1 MPVLVLSPYW
11 AEKVLAE
18 RENSPNRRFDEVWE
32 GVTVIMPEP
41 DNEHFDLSAF
51 FVWVFRS
58 VFDPANGHRVGGP
71 ANVSDREDGWK
82 ENYRV
87 PDCSLFLSGN
97 TARDLRTHWVGGP
110 DLALEIVSPD
120 DRSRDKLGFY
130 GDIGTREVLIFDRD
144 PWQLELYQ
152 LRAGRMRLKG
162 KVTPADGATLTSG
175 VAPLSFELVSGQPRP
190 KVKIVHTETGPEW
203 VG

>member
-11 AEKVLAE
+11 AEKVLAD
-18 RENSPNRRFDEVWE
+18 REGSPDRRYDEAWD

-41 DNEHFDLSAF
+41 DNEHFDLSTF

-58 VFDPANGHRVGGP
+58 LFDPVNGHRVGGP
-71 ANVSDREDGWK
+71 ANVSDREVGWK

-97 TARDLRTHWVGGP
+97 PARDLRTHWVGGP
-110 DLALEIVSPD
+110 DLVLEIVSPD
-120 DRSRDKLGFY
+120 DRSRDKLEFY
-130 GDIGTREVLIFDRD
+130 GEIGSKEVLILDRD

-152 LRAGRMRLKG
+152 LRGGRMRLKA
-162 KVTPADGATLTSG
+162 KVTPGDGAKLTSD
-175 VAPLSFELVSGQPRP
+175 VVPLSFQLVGGLPRP
-190 KVKIVHTETGPEW
+190 KVKIVHSETGQEW